1 MNLLRPVFHDRA
13 FRPGLREMIAIHWR
27 ANLRMLRHPRDIAIF
42 TVISMLPVLGL
53 LGLAELFPAFLGS
66 GPATPGNPMIELQ
79 SLLLRVIAVA
89 VVFLALQHVA
99 FMIAMD
105 LTYIPHVRAAIR
117 DRGVPLCPR
126 CGHLLPPDA
135 PDAACSECGATG
147 SSATI
152 RDSGRADATVA
163 AAPNPDTEVPRR

>member
-1 MNLLRPVFHDRA
+1 MNPFLWPRYHDPAYRPS
-13 FRPGLREMIAIHWR
+13 LRELVSIHWR
-27 ANLRMLRHPRDIAIF
+27 ANLRMLRVPRDLVLF
-42 TVISMLPVLGL
+42 TVISILPVLGL
-53 LGLAELFPAFLGS
+53 FAATELFPTFFSGAPDEIVVRLVAICLLFL
-66 GPATPGNPMIELQ
+66 P
-79 SLLLRVIAVA
+79 
-89 VVFLALQHVA
+89 LQHVA

-105 LTYIPHVRAAIR
+105 LTYTPHVRAAIR
-117 DRGVPLCPR
+117 DRGVPVCLR

-135 PDAACSECGATG
+135 PDVACSECGATG